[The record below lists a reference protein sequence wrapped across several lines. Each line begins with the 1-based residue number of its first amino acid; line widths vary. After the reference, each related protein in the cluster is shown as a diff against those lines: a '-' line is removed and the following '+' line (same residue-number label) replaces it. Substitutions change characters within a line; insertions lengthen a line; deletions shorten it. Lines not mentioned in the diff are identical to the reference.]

1 MYQRTKLA
9 DQVVEELRAKFGDRV
24 LRTVIPR
31 NVRLS
36 EAPSFGQP
44 ITTFDPSSTGA
55 AAYREAAKE
64 IANGTQKR
72 AG

>member
-1 MYQRTKLA
+1 MYQRTNLA
-9 DQVVEELRAKFGDRV
+9 DQVVAELRGKFGDRV
-24 LRTVIPR
+24 YKTVIPR

-44 ITTFDPSSTGA
+44 ITTFDSSSTGA
-55 AAYREAAKE
+55 KAYREAAKE
-64 IANGTQKR
+64 IANGTEKR